1 MIELLLSEWLLL
13 AGGFR
18 DPSTCVIHGYVYG
31 MPDEASAFTR
41 VDACPEIKAE
51 VKETVLLLTSMQTWV
66 TIILPTT
73 GGNQRFLYRW
83 GAEFA
88 HIGPI
93 DQRVAF
99 GPIVQ
104 G

>member
-1 MIELLLSEWLLL
+1 MIALVMAAWLLT
-13 AGGFR
+13 GGFHES
-18 DPSTCVIHGYVYG
+18 STCVVQGYIYG
-31 MPDEASAFTR
+31 MPDEASTFTR
-41 VDACPEIKAE
+41 ADGCQEIKATVTE
-51 VKETVLLLTSMQTWV
+51 NVLLLTSPQTWV
-66 TIILPTT
+66 AIILPTH
-73 GGNQRFLYRW
+73 GGNHRLMYRW